1 MIKTLLT
8 KATTA
13 TGLIAAIILFLALG
27 FIFASHVSADNTI
40 GDLMDQ
46 KAMLKLRI
54 EQTQTEYQKI
64 GAEKQAAQEYCNI
77 AVQKGNEM
85 TQLAE
90 LNGARRKEI
99 DAIDQKLSTLSN
111 LPKSQ

>member
-1 MIKTLLT
+1 MLTTLL
-8 KATTA
+8 KKLG
-13 TGLIAAIILFLALG
+13 TGTGIIAAIVLLFALG
-27 FIFASHVSADNTI
+27 LVFASHVSADNTI